1 MEIILNKNI
10 VFNPEICGGKPTIK
24 GTRITVTSA
33 MGFILA
39 GDLDNDVLE
48 GFPRLTKDDLQSC
61 KEFTYNLL
69 DRTSSIIPSRMQYKY
84 YNF

>member
-61 KEFTYNLL
+61 KEFTYKLL
-69 DRTSSIIPSRMQYKY
+69 DRTSFIIPLKTAI
-84 YNF
+84 

>member
-1 MEIILNKNI
+1 MEIILYKNI
-10 VFNPEICGGKPTIK
+10 VSNPEICGGKPTIK
-24 GTRITVTSA
+24 GTRITVTSP

-61 KEFTYNLL
+61 KEFTYKLL
-69 DRTSSIIPSRMQYKY
+69 DRTSSIIPLKTAI
-84 YNF
+84 